1 MAGSALMLVL
11 GFLIA
16 VAVIV
21 FLSNAA
27 PTKPTGGGGGMP
39 AVDVAASGSPQASVA
54 AGMDMGG
61 AAGAGGS
68 TGAAGSA
75 AGTGAGAVAAQTY
88 APASSSNKDTLR
100 SGETL
105 AEGASLTS
113 KNGKYVFTYE
123 YGAAVVKSGNFTMWT
138 SPGNLTPGGVVKIT
152 ADGNIG
158 IFSSQYSVTPSGWSS
173 ATAGQ
178 GTQPYSLV
186 MKDDGRLLLYDSSPM
201 VIWSAPV
208 TMPPVGVD
216 CLMGSWGEWSAC
228 SKNCGGGVQTRN
240 RSIITPSNTGGKAC
254 GETVET
260 RPCNTDPCPD
270 CAFTWTPFG
279 QCVTQNPATGAG
291 KKQSTLIV
299 SSPSGPGGSVCPDPN
314 SNIADCVNCVFSPW
328 DPAGELSAQ
337 ACNQTTGL
345 KTQSRTITVPASGGG
360 TCTEPLNRQ
369 EACAVDCQLN
379 PWPETWSACENKVN
393 GVGKN
398 TRTTTVKFQ
407 PKNGGKA
414 CTTASGVLSGT
425 QTCDANG
432 NCTETRSCGDCV
444 LGTTYTYGNCD
455 PATGRASRTRV
466 GDVAP
471 SNGGTSCPGVTDEVN
486 CDIDC
491 KVSGWSE
498 WTPAECGAADAN
510 RGRTR
515 SVEQRKWNNGAECPV
530 LTETQACPVV
540 NCVQTAKVYSAC
552 DRSRGKKPWTR
563 TTTTPAK
570 NGGTACEPTSGED
583 DCERDANC
591 TWGPC
596 SRACNGTRS
605 VSVAVIP
612 EANGGKTC
620 AQQVQENPRQTQE
633 CNTDANSCGATAWQE
648 KNATGLNAKFYG
660 KRMATDIGMV
670 NDRVRAIDI
679 PDGVGAVVHENG
691 LGLSDGNVGYLSA
704 GRWVSDSWWENRIS
718 GLRAYKIPDPPAG
731 TGQYGGA
738 QNKQLASTNDAAILT
753 AYNGL
758 TEAECAN
765 RCDYT
770 NGCVSYISEQTGSK
784 NCYILNNTPNSLLN
798 NTNFNMKTRSGTST
812 QGVNKCHIFDQRA
825 KAGWAEGSGWQFDRN
840 KWKGTSAYDK
850 ASDDPDV
857 FCTFR

>member
-27 PTKPTGGGGGMP
+27 PTKPTGGGMP

-61 AAGAGGS
+61 AVGAGGS

-75 AGTGAGAVAAQTY
+75 AGTGAGALAAQTY

-337 ACNQTTGL
+337 ACNQTTGIRSQ
-345 KTQSRTITVPASGGG
+345 TRTITVPASGGG

-466 GDVAP
+466 GDVAA
-471 SNGGTSCPGVTDEVN
+471 SNGGNACPGVTDDVACDVN
-486 CDIDC
+486 CQVSGWGDFSACDISSGQHSRTRTVTQAAKNNGTVCPALTETAACDVDC
-491 KVSGWSE
+491 KVGEWSE
-498 WTPAECGAADAN
+498 YGACSKTCG
-510 RGRTR
+510 GGKKTRTR
-515 SVEQRKWNNGAECPV
+515 TVTQDKKNSGAECPA
-530 LTETQACPVV
+530 LSEETDCNTQSCSADVV
-540 NCVQTAKVYSAC
+540 GWAHQFGTIGNTSGAPQLWYQ
-552 DRSRGKKPWTR
+552 
-563 TTTTPAK
+563 K
-570 NGGTACEPTSGED
+570 NGSTNGVTLRLRDVTNNTIPSLQLTINGAPYAWPDVYAQFGSAYTGTVALELRIPPIL
-583 DCERDANC
+583 
-591 TWGPC
+591 WGM
-596 SRACNGTRS
+596 
-605 VSVAVIP
+605 
-612 EANGGKTC
+612 
-620 AQQVQENPRQTQE
+620 
-633 CNTDANSCGATAWQE
+633 GATWRE
-648 KNATGLNAKFYG
+648 VGRNNVSNATGVTFGGVQVGAAATPPPPPPPPPPPVQTYSSIYG
-660 KRMATDIGMV
+660 GYNRGYGASGGSDIRLKTNLRKTGRKIASLDEYMWDWNEIASEIGVSSDPTTGVIAQEALVLYPDVVFTGPHGYYMV
-670 NDRVRAIDI
+670 NYARLRAIK
-679 PDGVGAVVHENG
+679 E
-691 LGLSDGNVGYLSA
+691 
-704 GRWVSDSWWENRIS
+704 
-718 GLRAYKIPDPPAG
+718 
-731 TGQYGGA
+731 
-738 QNKQLASTNDAAILT
+738 
-753 AYNGL
+753 
-758 TEAECAN
+758 
-765 RCDYT
+765 
-770 NGCVSYISEQTGSK
+770 
-784 NCYILNNTPNSLLN
+784 
-798 NTNFNMKTRSGTST
+798 
-812 QGVNKCHIFDQRA
+812 
-825 KAGWAEGSGWQFDRN
+825 
-840 KWKGTSAYDK
+840 
-850 ASDDPDV
+850 
-857 FCTFR
+857 

>member
-27 PTKPTGGGGGMP
+27 PSKPTGGGAGGMP
-39 AVDVAASGSPQASVA
+39 AVDAVGSPQAA
-54 AGMDMGG
+54 TADAGG
-61 AAGAGGS
+61 ATADATASGGAGGG
-68 TGAAGSA
+68 TPMA
-75 AGTGAGAVAAQTY
+75 AGTGAGALAAQTY
-88 APASSSNKDTLR
+88 APASSSNKDTLK

-158 IFSSQYSVTPSGWSS
+158 IFPSQYSVTPTGWSS

-186 MKDDGRLLLYDSSPM
+186 MKDDGRLLLFDSSPM

-216 CLMGSWGEWSAC
+216 CLMGDWGEWSAC

-260 RPCNTDPCPD
+260 RPCNTNPCPD
-270 CAFTWTPFG
+270 CAFSWTPFG
-279 QCVTQNPATGAG
+279 QCTNSDPVTGKG
-291 KKQSTLIV
+291 KKQAQLIV
-299 SSPSGPGGSVCPDPN
+299 SSPSGPGGSTCPDPN
-314 SNIADCVNCVFSPW
+314 SNIEDCVNCVFSPW
-328 DPAGELSAQ
+328 SPAGELSAQ
-337 ACNQTTGL
+337 ACNQTTGIRS
-345 KTQSRTITVPASGGG
+345 QSRTITVPASSGG

-379 PWPETWSACENKVN
+379 PWPDTWSACENKVN

-414 CTTASGVLSGT
+414 CTTASGVLTGT

-466 GDVAP
+466 GDVAA
-471 SNGGTSCPGVTDEVN
+471 SNGGNACPGVTDDVACDVN
-486 CDIDC
+486 CQVSGWSEFSACDITSGQHTRTRTVTQAAKNNGTVCPTLTDTAACDIDC
-491 KVSGWSE
+491 KVSDWSE
-498 WTPAECGAADAN
+498 WGACSKNCG
-510 RGRTR
+510 GGKKTRTR
-515 SVEQRKWNNGAECPV
+515 TVTQEKKNNGAECPALSEEADCNTQGCPADATYGPWGPWSACNAECNGKQSRARSQ
-530 LTETQACPVV
+530 LTAAVNGGATQNTTEVQACNTEAEKCQVQLFSGCGFGGNRRGYLPLGDYPWIESAPNTRGV
-540 NCVQTAKVYSAC
+540 NNDDLRSIKV
-552 DRSRGKKPWTR
+552 P
-563 TTTTPAK
+563 
-570 NGGTACEPTSGED
+570 SGLKATIYQ
-583 DCERDANC
+583 DANYGVGNLGAW
-591 TWGPC
+591 TILG
-596 SRACNGTRS
+596 
-605 VSVAVIP
+605 
-612 EANGGKTC
+612 
-620 AQQVQENPRQTQE
+620 
-633 CNTDANSCGATAWQE
+633 TDANA
-648 KNATGLNAKFYG
+648 KNRDFC
-660 KRMATDIGMV
+660 ATDGWWK
-670 NDRVRAIDI
+670 DRMSSI
-679 PDGVGAVVHENG
+679 
-691 LGLSDGNVGYLSA
+691 
-704 GRWVSDSWWENRIS
+704 
-718 GLRAYKIPDPPAG
+718 KIQYDPQPDPPAPEPCKG
-731 TGQYGGA
+731 PGVAAGDNSECCSRRRQYNWGIM
-738 QNKQLASTNDAAILT
+738 NLA
-753 AYNGL
+753 
-758 TEAECAN
+758 C
-765 RCDYT
+765 R
-770 NGCVSYISEQTGSK
+770 
-784 NCYILNNTPNSLLN
+784 
-798 NTNFNMKTRSGTST
+798 
-812 QGVNKCHIFDQRA
+812 
-825 KAGWAEGSGWQFDRN
+825 
-840 KWKGTSAYDK
+840 
-850 ASDDPDV
+850 
-857 FCTFR
+857 